1 VVVEPAPTA
10 VPAPEISIEPVI
22 PIEPVTQTGPESS
35 TEPQLS
41 VDPLIEAAPIPVLV
55 GSEIL
60 VSRPLAIKTTQV
72 AKAGSSE
79 PTSVGSLEL
88 VPLSNN
94 EPVQPLEASPI
105 ETVPEETGETPI
117 AAMPAIYLATGG
129 IAGTALGIGIAKA
142 IGARRPRP
150 SKRLQRLYA

>member
-1 VVVEPAPTA
+1 VN
-10 VPAPEISIEPVI
+10 
-22 PIEPVTQTGPESS
+22 PIEPVTQTEPEPS
-35 TEPQLS
+35 TDLEPAEDQ
-41 VDPLIEAAPIPVLV
+41 LIEAAPIPVLV

-72 AKAGSSE
+72 AEVSSSE

-88 VPLSNN
+88 GPLANN
-94 EPVQPLEASPI
+94 DQVQPIEASPI
-105 ETVPEETGETPI
+105 QPAPEETGEMPI
-117 AAMPAIYLATGG
+117 DSMPAIYLATGG

-142 IGARRPRP
+142 ISARRTRP